1 MDDVIMLQVAFKF
14 RSLRDGTLIQTCCAL
29 RLQKRRFLQ
38 FGHQLVVT
46 DNQGNIFSFLNQAS
60 KRPSIAVMLMEIM
73 LTLHAAGCFLAPC
86 HLPRADELTHSGYQ
100 GFSDEF
106 YLDVK
111 EFFAQFLLLP
121 RLNSGHNLDFT
132 PCPPKIP

>member
-1 MDDVIMLQVAFKF
+1 
-14 RSLRDGTLIQTCCAL
+14 
-29 RLQKRRFLQ
+29 
-38 FGHQLVVT
+38 
-46 DNQGNIFSFLNQAS
+46 
-60 KRPSIAVMLMEIM
+60 MEIM

-86 HLPRADELTHSGYQ
+86 HLPRELNEWADELTHSGYQ

>member
-1 MDDVIMLQVAFKF
+1 
-14 RSLRDGTLIQTCCAL
+14 
-29 RLQKRRFLQ
+29 
-38 FGHQLVVT
+38 
-46 DNQGNIFSFLNQAS
+46 
-60 KRPSIAVMLMEIM
+60 MLMEIM
-73 LTLHAAGCFLAPC
+73 LTLHAAGCLAPC

-132 PCPPKIP
+132 PCPPIIP

>member
-1 MDDVIMLQVAFKF
+1 
-14 RSLRDGTLIQTCCAL
+14 
-29 RLQKRRFLQ
+29 
-38 FGHQLVVT
+38 
-46 DNQGNIFSFLNQAS
+46 
-60 KRPSIAVMLMEIM
+60 MEIM

-111 EFFAQFLLLP
+111 EFFCTVFVAAQTEFWTQLGFHTLP
-121 RLNSGHNLDFT
+121 TYNPVTGFGG
-132 PCPPKIP
+132 